1 MGSINRHTRLDDL
14 PEFLT
19 LEEYATYV
27 DVSPSAAYEHLQTR
41 KVHAVKFGR
50 FWRVPRASLMAMTS
64 HRYRTEVQAWCE
76 GFGCPVRC
84 VFESRTRTRCTYD
97 A

>member
-1 MGSINRHTRLDDL
+1 MGNIDRHTKIEDL

-41 KVHAVKFGR
+41 KVHGVKFGR
-50 FWRVPRASLMAMTS
+50 FWRVPRAALVAM
-64 HRYRTEVQAWCE
+64 
-76 GFGCPVRC
+76 
-84 VFESRTRTRCTYD
+84 SRGVD